1 MSQPFDGLV
10 ADNLDIWTSATLRKS
25 GAGRG
30 GGKRISLYG
39 IERLRTLILD
49 LAVRGK
55 LVPQDAGDEPAS
67 ELLKKIA
74 KERSQL
80 GHKTNSEKQ
89 KVTGDQTNN
98 AHAAIPSGWITVSLQ
113 EILLGNVGGGTP
125 SKTESRYWGGDIPW
139 ASVKDVGKSKFVS
152 DTQDRITQLGLD
164 KSSANLIPAGN
175 IILVTRMGLGQLSIN
190 KIDLAINQDLRAIF
204 ISQYIDLDYCYNF
217 FLTHNFEG
225 SGMTVKGV
233 KLPDLLNTRFPLP
246 PLAEQRR
253 IVAKV
258 DELMALCDALERGT
272 VGAMAAH
279 THLVDE
285 LLATLVN
292 AADAADLA
300 TNWARL
306 ERHFDTLFTTG
317 ASVESLKQTILGLAV
332 RGKLVE
338 QDAVDEA
345 ASELIEQTMASKLAL
360 VKQGKAKRD
369 KPLPKVKS
377 SDAPFELPSGW
388 AWARFP
394 ELGIF
399 ERGKSKHRPRND
411 PKLFRPGIY
420 PLVQTGE
427 VARSDGVIQEFHSE
441 YSEMG
446 LAQSKLWPAGTL
458 CITIAAN
465 IADVA
470 TLGFDACFPD
480 SVVGF
485 IPSKPIPNPQYF
497 LYFMKTAKADLLKFA
512 PSTAQKNINLGIL
525 ETVLI
530 PIPPLAEQQRIVA
543 KVEALMALCDALKA
557 RLADTAQTRCYLAD
571 AIVERAAA

>member
-1 MSQPFDGLV
+1 MTDIAALV
-10 ADNLDIWTSATLRKS
+10 ANNMDIWSSATRRKS
-25 GAGRG
+25 GTGRG
-30 GGKRISLYG
+30 GGKRISLHG
-39 IERLRTLILD
+39 LERLRGLILD

-55 LVPQDAGDEPAS
+55 LVPQDAEDEPAS
-67 ELLKKIA
+67 ELLKRIA
-74 KERSQL
+74 IERTEN
-80 GHKTNSEKQ
+80 GQ
-89 KVTGDQTNN
+89 KVKYSNKPRVG
-98 AHAAIPSGWITVSLQ
+98 AHAHGTGSGLPIGWASVPLN
-113 EILLGNVGGGTP
+113 EILLGHVGGGTP
-125 SKTESRYWGGDIPW
+125 SKNDNRYWGGDIPW
-139 ASVKDVGKSKFVS
+139 ASVKDVGKSKYVA

-164 KSSANLIPAGN
+164 KSSANVIPAGN

-190 KIDLAINQDLRAIF
+190 TIDLAINQDLRAIF
-204 ISQYIDLDYCYNF
+204 ISQYIDIDYCYNF
-217 FLTHNFEG
+217 FLTHDFEG

-233 KLPDLLNTRFPLP
+233 KLPDLLNTQFPLP
-246 PLAEQRR
+246 PQAEQQR
-253 IVAKV
+253 IVVKV
-258 DELMALCDALERGT
+258 DELMALCDTLERESAD
-272 VGAMAAH
+272 AMAAH
-279 THLVDE
+279 QTLVEE

-292 AADAADLA
+292 STSAADLA
-300 TNWARL
+300 ANWARL
-306 ERHFDTLFTTG
+306 ETHFDTLFTTYISID
-317 ASVESLKQTILGLAV
+317 AVKQTILDLAV

-338 QDAVDEA
+338 QDAADEA
-345 ASELIEQTMASKLAL
+345 ASELIKQTMASKLAL

-377 SDAPFELPSGW
+377 SDAPFELPGGW

-427 VARSDGVIQEFHSE
+427 VARSNGVIQEFHSE

-446 LAQSKLWPAGTL
+446 LAQSKLWPTGTL

-485 IPSKPIPNPQYF
+485 IPSKPVPNPQYF

-525 ETVLI
+525 EMVLI

-543 KVEALMALCDALKA
+543 KVDALMVLCDALKA
-557 RLADTAQTRCYLAD
+557 RLAEAAQIRCHLAD
-571 AIVERAAA
+571 AVVEKAAA